1 MAQVFLRTKKEEG
14 NAKLYTLVRR
24 NGLQLQVCT
33 GIVVNIKEWQK
44 SEKSQSAKTKYY
56 STIEGKRVNEQ
67 IVNVN
72 QAIDQL
78 FKDGLINSNDDKHLI
93 EEAISDIVLV
103 ESRNTKEKA
112 KAIKKEQ
119 ETQLITYCEKTLK
132 GMQDGSIRSKGKRY
146 ADGTI
151 SEMDYFLRMLKS
163 FLSGKEETTF
173 NDIDT
178 QFAGSFIAYLESFGY
193 MQATINRHVKRF
205 HRLCSIAAEMGANKN
220 ATSLKVW
227 HRKHIQKEDA
237 TAKIY
242 LTDEEIDA
250 LYNLDL
256 KGTQEKVRD
265 LFVIACLTCQRF
277 SDFSTLNRDNFRKT
291 ESGTSILS
299 LTQQKTETY
308 VEVPIFDER
317 IMEICEKYDFSFPR
331 FPRDEFNRVI
341 KVIMKRLAMTVSS
354 LNEKLPTKVTKQT
367 SDMERRFVEMDA
379 FVKAGGTFDNRNE
392 EALYLRL
399 RNYARAN
406 NGQPLYERNEKGEIM
421 RHKWELVSSHTGRR
435 SGITNLYK
443 TGLLDSREIMSI
455 SGHKSEAVYKEYIK
469 ISVSEQA
476 DRIFEKLKAAHQH

>member
-33 GIVVNIKEWQK
+33 GIVVNIKEWRK

-56 STIEGKRVNEQ
+56 STVEGKRVNEQ

-112 KAIKKEQ
+112 MAIKKEQ
-119 ETQLITYCEKTLK
+119 ETQLITYCEKTLN

-178 QFAGSFIAYLESFGY
+178 QFASSFIAYLESFGY

-205 HRLCSIAAEMGANKN
+205 HRICSLAAEQGINKN

-256 KGTQEKVRD
+256 KGTQERVRD

-299 LTQQKTETY
+299 TKGLWKSARNT
-308 VEVPIFDER
+308 ILAF
-317 IMEICEKYDFSFPR
+317 
-331 FPRDEFNRVI
+331 RV
-341 KVIMKRLAMTVSS
+341 SQ
-354 LNEKLPTKVTKQT
+354 E
-367 SDMERRFVEMDA
+367 
-379 FVKAGGTFDNRNE
+379 
-392 EALYLRL
+392 
-399 RNYARAN
+399 
-406 NGQPLYERNEKGEIM
+406 
-421 RHKWELVSSHTGRR
+421 
-435 SGITNLYK
+435 TNL
-443 TGLLDSREIMSI
+443 TEL
-455 SGHKSEAVYKEYIK
+455 
-469 ISVSEQA
+469 
-476 DRIFEKLKAAHQH
+476 